1 MSEPIFPGPGGG
13 VATMAAPAPAE
24 PQPEKASNRK
34 ALLAVAGV
42 VGALVV
48 GAGAFFMLTSGAP
61 EEDFTIPIAKPSA
74 SASASAAPSAS
85 AGTSTTVK
93 KANVTSRDPFA
104 VLFPEPKPEPTA
116 AASAPASTTDG
127 TATQP
132 PNQSQT
138 TTYTVAV
145 SDIKPA
151 KGQATLVV
159 DGKSYT
165 AMVGEKFAP
174 YFTLYAVF
182 NTECVGV
189 LFGDQNVPVCLTAPA
204 TVTQ

>member
-1 MSEPIFPGPGGG
+1 MSEPIFPAPGGG

-74 SASASAAPSAS
+74 SASVAPSAS

-93 KANVTSRDPFA
+93 KTNVTSRDPFK
-104 VLFPEPKPEPTA
+104 VLFPEPAAEPSA
-116 AASAPASTTDG
+116 AATSGSTTDG
-127 TATQP
+127 TATTP

-151 KGQATLVV
+151 KGQATIVV

-165 AMVGEKFAP
+165 ALVGEKFAP

-182 NTECVGV
+182 NAECVGV
-189 LFGDQNVPVCLTAPA
+189 LFGDQNVPVCLTSPA

>member
-1 MSEPIFPGPGGG
+1 MSEPIFPASGG

-74 SASASAAPSAS
+74 SAPAEPSAS
-85 AGTSTTVK
+85 ASPGATTTVK
-93 KANVTSRDPFA
+93 KTNVTSRDPFA
-104 VLFPEPKPEPTA
+104 VLFPTPKAEP
-116 AASAPASTTDG
+116 SAQQSGSTTDG
-127 TATQP
+127 TATQA

-145 SDIKPA
+145 TDIKPA
-151 KGQATLVV
+151 KGQATVV
-159 DGKSYT
+159 VNGKSYAT
-165 AMVGEKFAP
+165 VVGEKFAP

-182 NTECVGV
+182 NAECVGV
-189 LFGDQNVPVCLTAPA
+189 LFGDQNVPVCLTVPA

>member
-1 MSEPIFPGPGGG
+1 MSEPIFPAPGG

-48 GAGAFFMLTSGAP
+48 GAGAFFLLTSGAP
-61 EEDFTIPIAKPSA
+61 EEDFSIPIAKPSA
-74 SASASAAPSAS
+74 SASVAPSASAS

-104 VLFPEPKPEPTA
+104 VLFPEPAPEPTV
-116 AASAPASTTDG
+116 AASSGTTDG
-127 TATQP
+127 TATQA

-145 SDIKPA
+145 TNIQPN
-151 KGQATLVV
+151 KGQATVVV
-159 DGKSYT
+159 DGKSYP
-165 AMVGEKFAP
+165 AAVGEKFAP

-182 NTECVGV
+182 NAECVGV
-189 LFGDQNVPVCLTAPA
+189 LFGDQNVPVCLTSPA